1 MDLQNQ
7 SEDGGGKDEAKD
19 LIVQAADITAIQD
32 AETYKD
38 AARLRG
44 QIRFWIDYHTKR
56 MDKLIDESN
65 LHTKHLRE
73 QKNEHVDP
81 LQAKYDVLGSMI
93 TEYSEEQE
101 RIRVQLQLL
110 EEAKRKR
117 EAQEEKLRR
126 VELAEEIGDEQLIR
140 EMLDAPL
147 NTRPVVIVSET
158 PVVDDL
164 SFTSHKHYEVVDL
177 LALVKAVA
185 AGEVPIRV
193 LWDIAKPF
201 RSGYLNSQAIALH
214 DTIKPDENGI
224 RWLYPGVKVWS
235 SKTAVTKSS

>member
-7 SEDGGGKDEAKD
+7 QEDVRDEAKD
-19 LIVQAADITAIQD
+19 LIVEAAAIAAIRD
-32 AETYKD
+32 PETYKN

-73 QKNEHVDP
+73 EKNEHVDP
-81 LQAKYDVLGSMI
+81 LQAKYDALGSMI
-93 TEYSEEQE
+93 TDYSEEQE
-101 RIRVQLQLL
+101 RIRQQLQLL

-117 EAQEEKLRR
+117 EAIEEKQRK
-126 VELAEEIGDEQLIR
+126 VELAEEIGDRQLIR
-140 EMLDAPL
+140 EMQDAPL
-147 NTRPVVIVSET
+147 NTRPVVIVTET
-158 PVVDDL
+158 PIIEDL
-164 SFTSHKHYEVVDL
+164 SFASHKHYEVVDL

-185 AGEVPIRV
+185 AGEVPLRV

-201 RSGYLNSQAIALH
+201 RSGYLNTQAVALH
-214 DTIKPDENGI
+214 DTIKPDADGI